1 MPDIN
6 KLYQTRAD
14 LVAKARQY
22 VEDHTGENGVMAAED
37 VTVYERMEEEIS
49 NVSASIKRQEKIDAR
64 EQVMN
69 QPVRSAIVGRPGEF
83 GSEKSGVNSEAYN
96 QAFNRYLKCKE
107 VPPSVR
113 NDLEVGTAAEGGY
126 LVPDEF
132 ERKLIESLDENNIF
146 RRLATVIRTDNG
158 TLKIPVVSSKG
169 TAAWLDEEAAF
180 TATDDV
186 FTQVTLG
193 AYKVGR
199 LVKISD
205 ELLADSAFN
214 MSNYLAN
221 SIGRSIG
228 MKEEEAF
235 LNGTG
240 TTGTQPTGLLAATG
254 GADTGVTAASETA
267 ITADELIDMQ
277 HSVKAPYRNKAVWI
291 MNDATVKLI
300 RKLKLTGTGEYLWQP
315 SLVAGVPDRILG
327 NPVYTSQYMPTAA
340 AGKKVM
346 LFGDMSYYWVADR
359 GQRVLKRLNELYAAN
374 GQVGFLGWHR
384 VDGKLVL
391 NEAVKVLAMKA
402 ATQGGG

>member
-37 VTVYERMEEEIS
+37 VTVYERMEEDIS
-49 NVSASIKRQEKIDAR
+49 NISASIKRQEKIDAR

-69 QPVRSAIVGRPGEF
+69 QPVRSAIVDRPGEF

-107 VPPSVR
+107 VPLSVR

-186 FTQVTLG
+186 FSQVTLG

-240 TTGTQPTGLLAATG
+240 ATGTQPTGLLAATG

-277 HSVKAPYRNKAVWI
+277 HSVKAPYRGKAVWI

-391 NEAVKVLAMKA
+391 GEAVKVLAMKA
-402 ATQGGG
+402 TTGGP

>member
-277 HSVKAPYRNKAVWI
+277 HSVKAPYRGKAVWI

-346 LFGDMSYYWVADR
+346 VFGDMSYYWVADR

-391 NEAVKVLAMKA
+391 GEAVKVLAMKA
-402 ATQGGG
+402 TTGGP